1 MKNKGRNKET
11 MLNCEKVKNKNM
23 KGRGKN
29 REEEREKSSR
39 SLKVRRC
46 KRGNVRLKR
55 RKSEK
60 I

>member
-1 MKNKGRNKET
+1 MMGRAQ
-11 MLNCEKVKNKNM
+11 
-23 KGRGKN
+23 N
-29 REEEREKSSR
+29 REKEREKSSR
-39 SLKVRRC
+39 TLNIRRC